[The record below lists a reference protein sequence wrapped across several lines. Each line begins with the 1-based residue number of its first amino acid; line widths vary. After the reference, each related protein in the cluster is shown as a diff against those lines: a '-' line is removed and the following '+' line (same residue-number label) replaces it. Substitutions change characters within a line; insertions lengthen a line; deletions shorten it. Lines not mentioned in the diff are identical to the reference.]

1 MARADLQEFGEESPR
16 PESASGVEMRR
27 GRQQRKE
34 NEAASM
40 LEASSNNFDSA
51 KSLRAVTMTIT
62 IPIIAAMIAM
72 AALIVSPMNS
82 RFDSIDSRFAQND
95 DKFARLEAKID
106 ANTQRIVAIESKL
119 ERLANMTILAHGN
132 GEITSDELALIWETA
147 GGE

>member
-1 MARADLQEFGEESPR
+1 
-16 PESASGVEMRR
+16 
-27 GRQQRKE
+27 
-34 NEAASM
+34 M